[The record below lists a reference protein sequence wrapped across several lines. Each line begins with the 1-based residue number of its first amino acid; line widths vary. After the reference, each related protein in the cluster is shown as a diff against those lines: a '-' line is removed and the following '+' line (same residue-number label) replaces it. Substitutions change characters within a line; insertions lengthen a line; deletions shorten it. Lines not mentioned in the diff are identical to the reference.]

1 MLTPYTFVNAV
12 PHALGPD
19 TDSAIPPLWIH
30 AVNPDLEECR
40 RIAAAHAIPLEYLL
54 APLDSSERPRLEH
67 TDNCLLILTRVSL
80 PGPPDSEVLFT
91 TSPMAAILTP
101 QTAVT
106 VCGREFPVEPLLAAG
121 LKGSGDRLPVRL
133 ILTLLF
139 RSSTRYID
147 NLHNLDALMNSVE
160 KTLRRSM
167 QNSEL
172 LHMLRIEKSLI
183 YFLTALKDNHAVLEK
198 LRLFPR
204 IRLTAAERDL
214 LDDVLIEN
222 RQASDMAEVF
232 IQVIGSLSDAFGAI
246 VSNNLNKVMKLLTGL
261 TLLFMIPST
270 VAAIYGMNVIL
281 PFQEHPRAFAFICL
295 FCAGISGFFSW
306 LFWKKHWL

>member
-1 MLTPYTFVNAV
+1 MVTQYIFVNSAPLV
-12 PHALGPD
+12 LDQDAESADRPH
-19 TDSAIPPLWIH
+19 WIH
-30 AVNPDLEECR
+30 AVNPSPEECL
-40 RIAAAHAIPLEYLL
+40 RIAAAQSIPLEYLQ
-54 APLDSSERPRLEH
+54 ATQDSSERPRLEH
-67 TDNCLLILTRVSL
+67 TDNCLLIITRASL

-91 TSPMAAILTP
+91 TAPVAAILTP
-101 QTAVT
+101 RTAVT
-106 VCGREFPVEPLLAAG
+106 VCGRENLVESLLSAG
-121 LKGSGDRLPVRL
+121 LKGSGDRPALRL

-139 RSSTRYID
+139 RSSTRYIET
-147 NLHNLDALMNSVE
+147 LHHLDALMTSIE
-160 KTLRRSM
+160 QTLHKSM

-172 LHMLRIEKSLI
+172 VHMLRIEKSLI

-198 LRLFPR
+198 LRLFPH
-204 IRLTAAERDL
+204 IRLTPDERDF

-232 IQVIGSLSDAFGAI
+232 IQVIGSVSDAFGAI

-261 TLLFMIPST
+261 TLLFMIPTT

-281 PFQEHPRAFAFICL
+281 PFQENPGAFAFICL
-295 FCAGISGFFSW
+295 FCAGLSGLLSW